1 MIALVMGV
9 DLALLVVLLLMAP
22 GKPAREAVSQW
33 LLLQAG
39 AAGVAGWWLYG
50 RPRPDR
56 QPVEASSYGSHGTA
70 RFAQPNELR
79 TYLRDKGP
87 GLIFGQMQEKYLI
100 LPTDP
105 ALPYNQ
111 NVTVIGGSGVRKT
124 RSFVQP
130 NILQTAQYGG
140 ESLIVIDP
148 KGENYGRSAALLE
161 ERGYEVHLL
170 NLLQLAHSDRWN
182 PLDAVTDVTAATDLA
197 TNLVANTINP
207 NRPRTGDPFWDNA
220 EQAFITALVLYVKRH
235 RPPAEHHMAS
245 VLELGTELSPEALD
259 RIFLAL
265 HRDDPARRFYRSF
278 LRAEE
283 KIRAGVV
290 AGLGSRLQ
298 LWNSPEIA
306 GLTASSDFRIA
317 DFGREL
323 KALFLVIP
331 DSKATF
337 ASLLALFWQQV
348 FETLYQVAD
357 EHGGRLP
364 IPVRCRMDEIAN
376 CGYIPDYEKKKS
388 TMRSRGIST
397 EEVWQSLG
405 QIKSRYPTTWAD
417 LLSNSDHLLFLGTN
431 DLETAQY
438 VSQKLGQMTIKTHS
452 TSSSQSD
459 RSATSGRSDAY
470 AGRPLLTADEVMR
483 LPSNEALLIPRAAHP
498 ARIIKADFTTHPLVG
513 EIRFQDHKQFEP
525 PQREPV
531 VITDV
536 AALWSTSRQPAKESI
551 QPAEAPSTK
560 EADPTD
566 FIDQENREKKKEESR
581 EQSDPEADEPPAG
594 GGAGD

>member
-1 MIALVMGV
+1 MVI
-9 DLALLVVLLLMAP
+9 
-22 GKPAREAVSQW
+22 
-33 LLLQAG
+33 
-39 AAGVAGWWLYG
+39 AGWFYG
-50 RPRPDR
+50 RP
-56 QPVEASSYGSHGTA
+56 QPERKPAEASSYGSHGTA
-70 RFAQPNELR
+70 RFAQPKELR
-79 TYLRDKGP
+79 SYLREKGP
-87 GLIFGQMQEKYLI
+87 GLIFGQVDGKYLI

-105 ALPYNQ
+105 KLPYNQ

-130 NILQTAQYGG
+130 NILQSAQYGG

-148 KGENYGRSAALLE
+148 KGENYGRSAALLADK
-161 ERGYEVHLL
+161 GYQVHLL

-182 PLDAVTDVTAATDLA
+182 PLDSVTDVTAATDLA
-197 TNLVANTINP
+197 VNLVANTINP
-207 NRPRTGDPFWDNA
+207 NRPRSGDPFWDNA
-220 EQAFITALVLYVKRH
+220 EQAFITALVLYAKRH
-235 RPPAEHHMAS
+235 RPVAEQHMAS

-265 HRDDPARRFYRSF
+265 KKDDPARRFYRSF
-278 LRAEE
+278 LRAED

-306 GLTASSDFRIA
+306 ALTAASDFRIA
-317 DFGREL
+317 EFGTEL

-331 DSKATF
+331 DSKGTF

-348 FETLYQVAD
+348 FETLYQAAD
-357 EHGGRLP
+357 GYGGRLP

-397 EEVWQSLG
+397 EEIWQSLG
-405 QIKSRYPTTWAD
+405 QIKARYPSTWAE

-438 VSQKLGQMTIKTHS
+438 ISQKLGQMTIRTQS
-452 TSSSQSD
+452 SSSSQSD
-459 RSATSGRSDAY
+459 RNVTSGRSDSY
-470 AGRPLLTADEVMR
+470 AGRPLLTADELMR
-483 LPSNEALLIPRAAHP
+483 LPPDEALLMPRANHP
-498 ARIIKADFTTHPLVG
+498 ARIIKADFTTHPLVD
-513 EIRFQDHKQFEP
+513 EIRFIDHKTYQP
-525 PQREPV
+525 PGRDAV

-536 AALWSTSRQPAKESI
+536 AALWTTSGKQAQATEP
-551 QPAEAPSTK
+551 
-560 EADPTD
+560 EADPPPAP
-566 FIDQENREKKKEESR
+566 RESDPTHFVDHESQKKKEEPR
-581 EQSDPEADEPPAG
+581 EEMDPEADEPPAG
-594 GGAGD
+594 GDPGN

>member
-1 MIALVMGV
+1 MALGV
-9 DLALLVVLLLMAP
+9 DLALLVALLTVAP
-22 GKPAREAVSQW
+22 GKTAREVVWQW
-33 LLLQAG
+33 LLLQVG
-39 AAGVAGWWLYG
+39 AAVFAAWWFYG
-50 RPRPDR
+50 RT
-56 QPVEASSYGSHGTA
+56 QPERKPAEASSYGSHGTA
-70 RFAQPNELR
+70 RFAQHKEFR
-79 TYLRDKGP
+79 GYLHEKGP
-87 GLIFGQMQEKYLI
+87 GLIFGQMDGRYLI

-130 NILQTAQYGG
+130 NILQTAQFGG

-161 ERGYEVHLL
+161 AKGYKVHLF
-170 NLLQLAHSDRWN
+170 NLLHLACSDRWN

-197 TNLVANTINP
+197 VNLVANTINP

-235 RPPAEHHMAS
+235 RPPVEHHMAS
-245 VLELGTELSPEALD
+245 VLELGTELSPEGLD

-265 HRDDPARRFYRSF
+265 QKDDPARRFYRSF
-278 LRAEE
+278 LRAED

-306 GLTASSDFRIA
+306 ALTAASDFHLG
-317 DFGREL
+317 DFGKDL

-331 DSKATF
+331 DSKGTF

-348 FETLYQVAD
+348 FEILYQVAD
-357 EHGGRLP
+357 DNGGRLP
-364 IPVRCRMDEIAN
+364 VPVRCRMDEIAN

-397 EEVWQSLG
+397 EEIWQSLG
-405 QIKSRYPTTWAD
+405 QIKARYPNTWAE

-438 VSQKLGQMTIKTHS
+438 ISQKLGQMTIRTQS
-452 TSSSQSD
+452 SSSSQSD
-459 RSATSGRSDAY
+459 RNVTSGRSEAY
-470 AGRPLLTADEVMR
+470 GGRPLLTADEVMR
-483 LPSNEALLIPRAAHP
+483 LPPNEALLMPRANHP
-498 ARIIKADFTTHPLVG
+498 ARIIKADFTTHPLVNQ
-513 EIRFQDHKQFEP
+513 IQFMDHKRYQP
-525 PQREPV
+525 PQRQPV
-531 VITDV
+531 ALIDV
-536 AALWSTSRQPAKESI
+536 TKLVGTQRQEAPASE
-551 QPAEAPSTK
+551 PAEEPPPLK
-560 EADPTD
+560 EADLTH
-566 FIDQENREKKKEESR
+566 FVDQESDVKKKEESHD
-581 EQSDPEADEPPAG
+581 QVDPEANEPPVG
-594 GGAGD
+594 GGPGD